1 MTEHSRVDLGSTP
14 KQMVLAILRNLPDGV
29 TLDEIEHSIFVL
41 QKALLA
47 RQAIADGDVY
57 SHEEVKERMRRWLS
71 PET

>member
-1 MTEHSRVDLGSTP
+1 MTEASPVDLGSTP
-14 KQMVLAILRNLPDGV
+14 KQMVLAIVRNLPDSV
-29 TLDEIEHSIFVL
+29 TLDEIDYAVFVL

-57 SHEEVKERMRRWLS
+57 THEEVEERMKRWLT